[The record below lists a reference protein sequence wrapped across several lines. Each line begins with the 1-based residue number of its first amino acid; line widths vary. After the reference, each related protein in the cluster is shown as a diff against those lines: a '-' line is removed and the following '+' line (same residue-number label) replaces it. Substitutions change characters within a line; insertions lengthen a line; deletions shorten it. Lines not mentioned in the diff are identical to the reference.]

1 MKKMARARKASKTKA
16 PRQKRVRQAN
26 PVLDVL
32 QNLDEEEIAMLREII
47 ESELKPIRKCSSPRT
62 PSLYSFNIWRT
73 ALGVI
78 WMMMIGPS
86 SWKNCPS
93 SWAI

>member
-1 MKKMARARKASKTKA
+1 MRAFCGARNLRKIANEHPETESMKKMARARKASKTKA

-47 ESELKPIRKCSSPRT
+47 ESELGADPD
-62 PSLYSFNIWRT
+62 
-73 ALGVI
+73 
-78 WMMMIGPS
+78 
-86 SWKNCPS
+86 
-93 SWAI
+93 